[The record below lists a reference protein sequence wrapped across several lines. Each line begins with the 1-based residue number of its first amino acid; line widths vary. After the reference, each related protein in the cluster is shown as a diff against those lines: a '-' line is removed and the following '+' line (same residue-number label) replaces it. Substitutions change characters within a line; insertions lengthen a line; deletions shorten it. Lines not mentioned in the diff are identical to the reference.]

1 MDYRESRSYV
11 SIAKW
16 WKLLD
21 VILASMAAAAVHS
34 GAKTAFYSHKVI
46 LLG

>member
-21 VILASMAAAAVHS
+21 VIVASATV
-34 GAKTAFYSHKVI
+34 AKASSSARSKVI
-46 LLG
+46 CKSKH